1 MKKAGNT
8 KSLSIYI
15 LLCAFAFGAGAQ
27 LLFSQASGSSQRPAP
42 NPPRGELQRSAEI
55 LYFKRMAES
64 GPRRGQEIYFFK
76 CWVCHNTYTREAG
89 SPAPTL
95 KDLYQRSMLLSGQ
108 PVNDQTVADKI
119 RNGGPGMPGYRYSL
133 SDQDL
138 NDLVGFFRE
147 GLCCWEDKEEHEPP
161 LNPRFRAPLTPPR
174 Q

>member
-1 MKKAGNT
+1 MQKAINT
-8 KSLSIYI
+8 KSTIVFI

-27 LLFSQASGSSQRPAP
+27 TLFSQAAGQRPAP

-76 CWVCHNTYTREAG
+76 CWVCHNAYTREAG

-95 KDLYQRSMLLSGQ
+95 KDLYQRPMLLSGQ